1 MRDYAL
7 DRAAAADS
15 IGSSLVALYHN
26 WQARRETGRLARRDA
41 ETLSRY
47 GFSKADVDWALK
59 LPLSQNALLALED
72 RAFRRSRG
80 LPVT

>member
-1 MRDYAL
+1 MRNYAF
-7 DRAAAADS
+7 DRAASADS

-26 WQARRETGRLARRDA
+26 WQARRETGRLAQGGDA
-41 ETLSRY
+41 TLGRY
-47 GFSKADVDWALK
+47 GVSRADVDWALT

-72 RAFRRSRG
+72 RAFRRARG